1 MHRAPCCCC
10 EQVSIGL
17 PPWLVNQDSK
27 KLVVLVYVGVL
38 VIFLPI
44 LVFFWC
50 VGRAHAPH
58 PAT

>member
-1 MHRAPCCCC
+1 
-10 EQVSIGL
+10 VSIGL